1 MNAQA
6 VTTPARSPRAARPPA
21 PALPPLQALDRSH
34 QQMLALL
41 SELSEL
47 VDRLDAQGTE
57 PAVRTSAKLV
67 CQFFDAE
74 ARQHHAMEEA
84 EVFPT
89 LVRQGDKVLIQ
100 HVLRLQQD
108 HGWLEEDW
116 MALAPQLHAV
126 AQGYSGYD
134 IDTLRHAVAVFTAL
148 YREHIA
154 LEESLIYPQ
163 ARVHLAAE
171 AASRAQRLAE
181 TAPPGGTTAA

>member
-6 VTTPARSPRAARPPA
+6 VAPTRSPRAARPPA
-21 PALPPLQALDRSH
+21 PALPPLEALDRTH
-34 QQMLALL
+34 QQMLVVLA
-41 SELSEL
+41 ELSQL

-57 PAVRTSAKLV
+57 PAVRRSAKLV

-74 ARQHHAMEEA
+74 ARHHHAVEET

-89 LVRQGDKVLIQ
+89 LVRKGDKVLIQ

-116 MALAPQLHAV
+116 LALAPQLQAV

-134 IDTLRHAVAVFTAL
+134 IDTLRHAVPVFTAL
-148 YREHIA
+148 YHEHIA

-163 ARVHLAAE
+163 ARAQMAVE
-171 AASRAQRLAE
+171 AASRAQRLAG
-181 TAPPGGTTAA
+181 AAAPGGNGAA